1 MPRKDAPEFYWSEK
15 RQEYRKR
22 FKGAD
27 GKWHDAWGKTKQLC
41 RQRKRDLEDEISDE
55 VAHGYPVPTE
65 LTVAAYAKKW
75 YNLYTVDL
83 KSSTRARY
91 RTSINTHICPAL
103 GNKALSEVKYDD
115 IMELMVSCSKLSKAT
130 KKKILGTTRK
140 IFDAAVKNGHCKNN
154 PCQDIKVNGPPA
166 AKREALTKQQQA
178 QLLAAVYGTKA
189 ELFTKLCLFAG
200 LRREEALGL
209 FWDCVHL
216 DAETPYLSV
225 RRALNFTDNGQPDLV
240 EYGKSD
246 AAMRDIPLP
255 PPLHAV
261 LKSAR
266 QDSGPVIRNSAGTV
280 MSKQSFRRLWD
291 AVTARTVHEAIVQEN
306 GKKVRRMLE
315 VGEKIPRHNVMI
327 MIDFKVTPHMLRH
340 TYISELI
347 LAGADVKTAQYLA
360 GHASAQLTLDI
371 YTHLMENR
379 PKDTASAVLAAFGGQ
394 I

>member
-1 MPRKDAPEFYWSEK
+1 MPKKDAPEFFWSEK
-15 RQEYRKR
+15 RQAYRKR

-27 GKWHDAWGKTKQLC
+27 GKWHDAWGKTKQAC

-55 VAHGYPVPTE
+55 VARGYSVPTE

-103 GNKALSEVKYDD
+103 GSKTLSEVKHDD
-115 IMELMVSCSKLSKAT
+115 IMELMVSCSSLSKAT

-140 IFDAAVKNGHCKNN
+140 IFDAAVKNGHCKIN
-154 PCQDIKVNGPPA
+154 PCLDIKVNGPPA
-166 AKREALTKQQQA
+166 VKREALTKQQQA
-178 QLLAAVYGTKA
+178 QLLAAVHGTKA
-189 ELFTKLCLFAG
+189 EIFTKLCLFAG

-225 RRALNFTDNGQPDLV
+225 RRALNFSDNGQPDLV

-255 PPLHAV
+255 PPLQAV
-261 LKSAR
+261 LKAAR
-266 QDSGPVIRNSAGTV
+266 EDSGPVIRNSSGAV

-291 AVTARTVHEAIVQEN
+291 AVTARTVHEAVVREN
-306 GKKVRRMLE
+306 GKKVLRMLE
-315 VGEKIPRHNVMI
+315 IGDKIPRHNVTI
-327 MIDFKVTPHMLRH
+327 MLDFKVTPHMLRH

-347 LAGADVKTAQYLA
+347 LAGADVKTVQYLA

-394 I
+394 H